1 MLKKEKQKHD
11 GVLKSVFTA
20 YFILVLHIFLIAGL
34 GILVLFF
41 RGVVS
46 YMLWIFLVGTAV
58 ILGMGY
64 MMRRRMKAEGKTLN
78 EMLALPMFKGKSVEV
93 SILGGLASLKVENR
107 DTGKEIETRV
117 HQEQN
122 LLEDP
127 ETAQIRELT
136 TLVRMLD
143 KNLIT
148 IDEYN
153 KAKQKIF
160 NS

>member
-1 MLKKEKQKHD
+1 
-11 GVLKSVFTA
+11 
-20 YFILVLHIFLIAGL
+20 
-34 GILVLFF
+34 
-41 RGVVS
+41 
-46 YMLWIFLVGTAV
+46 
-58 ILGMGY
+58 
-64 MMRRRMKAEGKTLN
+64 MKAEGKSLN
-78 EMLALPMFKGKSVEV
+78 DMLSLPMFKGKSVEISV
-93 SILGGLASLKVENR
+93 LGGLASLKIGNS
-107 DTGKEIETRV
+107 GKSKEIDTQV
-117 HQEQN
+117 ADTKS

-127 ETAQIRELT
+127 ETVHIRELT

>member
-1 MLKKEKQKHD
+1 MQRKDKNNRD

-20 YFILVLHIFLIAGL
+20 YFILVLHIFLIAAL

-46 YMLWIFLVGTAV
+46 YMLWIFLGGTAA
-58 ILGMGY
+58 IIFMGY
-64 MMRRRMKAEGKTLN
+64 MTRRRLKAEGKSLN
-78 EMLALPMFKGKSVEV
+78 DMLSLPMFKGKTVEV
-93 SILGGLASLKVENR
+93 SVLGGLASLRIESPGKS
-107 DTGKEIETRV
+107 KEIGTRV
-117 HQEQN
+117 INDNN

-127 ETAQIRELT
+127 EMIHIRELT
-136 TLVRMLD
+136 TLVHMLD

-148 IDEYN
+148 LDEYN

>member
-1 MLKKEKQKHD
+1 MQLKNNHD
-11 GVLKSVFTA
+11 GVLKSIFTA

-46 YMLWIFLVGTAV
+46 YMLWIFLGGTGAMV
-58 ILGMGY
+58 IMGY
-64 MMRRRMKAEGKTLN
+64 LMRKRMKKEGKTLG
-78 EMLALPMFKGKSVEV
+78 EVLSLTLFKGKTVEV
-93 SILGGLASLKVENR
+93 SLLGGLASLKVENP
-107 DTGKEIETRV
+107 DNHKKIEPQVLNQTG
-117 HQEQN
+117 

-127 ETAQIRELT
+127 ETIHIRELT
-136 TLVRMLD
+136 ELVRMLD

-153 KAKQKIF
+153 KIKQKIF
-160 NS
+160 NL

>member
-1 MLKKEKQKHD
+1 MRKKEKQD

-58 ILGMGY
+58 IIGMGY
-64 MMRRRMKAEGKTLN
+64 LMRRRMRAEGKTLN

-107 DTGKEIETRV
+107 DAGKEIETRV
-117 HQEQN
+117 VQEQN

-127 ETAQIRELT
+127 ETVQIRELT

>member
-1 MLKKEKQKHD
+1 MLWKDKKNQD

-20 YFILVLHIFLIAGL
+20 YLILVLHIFLIAAL

-41 RGVVS
+41 RGIVS
-46 YMLWIFLVGTAV
+46 YMLWIFLGGTAA
-58 ILGMGY
+58 IIFMGY
-64 MMRRRMKAEGKTLN
+64 LTRKRMKAEGKNLN
-78 EMLALPMFKGKSVEV
+78 DMLSLPMFKGKTVEV
-93 SILGGLASLKVENR
+93 SVLGGLASLKVQSAEKAKAI
-107 DTGKEIETRV
+107 DTRV
-117 HQEQN
+117 INENN

-127 ETAQIRELT
+127 EMIHIRELT
-136 TLVRMLD
+136 TLVNMLD

-148 IDEYN
+148 LDEYN

>member
-1 MLKKEKQKHD
+1 
-11 GVLKSVFTA
+11 
-20 YFILVLHIFLIAGL
+20 
-34 GILVLFF
+34 
-41 RGVVS
+41 
-46 YMLWIFLVGTAV
+46 MLWIFLVGTAA
-58 ILGMGY
+58 IIAMGY
-64 MMRRRMKAEGKTLN
+64 LMRRRMKAEGKTLN

-107 DTGKEIETRV
+107 ETNRELETSV
-117 HQEQN
+117 IKAQN

-127 ETAQIRELT
+127 ETAQVRELT

-153 KAKQKIF
+153 KAKQKLF

>member
-1 MLKKEKQKHD
+1 MQLKDKNNRE

-20 YFILVLHIFLIAGL
+20 YFILVFHIFLIAGL

-46 YMLWIFLVGTAV
+46 YMLWIFLGGTGAI
-58 ILGMGY
+58 ILMGY
-64 MMRRRMKAEGKTLN
+64 LMRKRMKKEGKSLN
-78 EMLALPMFKGKSVEV
+78 EMLSLPMFKGKSIEV
-93 SILGGLASLKVENR
+93 SVLGGLASLKIDNSGN
-107 DTGKEIETRV
+107 GKEIDTQILNTRS
-117 HQEQN
+117 

-127 ETAQIRELT
+127 ETVHIRELT
-136 TLVRMLD
+136 TLVHMLD

-160 NS
+160 NP

>member
-1 MLKKEKQKHD
+1 MRKKEKQNHD

-20 YFILVLHIFLIAGL
+20 YFILVLHIFLIAAL

-46 YMLWIFLVGTAV
+46 YMLWIFLVGTAA
-58 ILGMGY
+58 IIAMGY
-64 MMRRRMKAEGKTLN
+64 LMRRRMKAEGKTLN

-107 DTGKEIETRV
+107 ETNRELETSV
-117 HQEQN
+117 IKAQN

-153 KAKQKIF
+153 KAKQKLF

>member
-1 MLKKEKQKHD
+1 MQLKNKNDND
-11 GVLKSVFTA
+11 GVLKSIFTA

-46 YMLWIFLVGTAV
+46 YMLWIFLGGTGALV
-58 ILGMGY
+58 FMGY
-64 MMRRRMKAEGKTLN
+64 MMRKRMKEEGKSLA
-78 EMLALPMFKGKSVEV
+78 EMLSLPLFKGKTVEV
-93 SILGGLASLKVENR
+93 SLLGGLASLKVENPENR
-107 DTGKEIETRV
+107 KKIDTQVLDRTG
-117 HQEQN
+117 

-127 ETAQIRELT
+127 ETINIRELT
-136 TLVRMLD
+136 ELVRMLD

-160 NS
+160 NP